1 LISVTDPLQLTLQ
14 SRLFSEG
21 KMSLGMALQSHL
33 SLLRTRGVEPTIVY
47 TDLQSVFHTVTN
59 GFLGIETN
67 TGGAGDKVDKVDA
80 KICCIKETYRIIK
93 SGLALE

>member
-1 LISVTDPLQLTLQ
+1 
-14 SRLFSEG
+14 
-21 KMSLGMALQSHL
+21 
-33 SLLRTRGVEPTIVY
+33 
-47 TDLQSVFHTVTN
+47 VTN